1 MRKKNEP
8 LSELEEEAKQK
19 MEYMRQNANEIIKE
33 QNEEIKEIN
42 KVLYIR
48 LSKNLSTVF
57 FMYHQECV
65 S

>member
-42 KVLYIR
+42 KVYF
-48 LSKNLSTVF
+48 T
-57 FMYHQECV
+57 
-65 S
+65 